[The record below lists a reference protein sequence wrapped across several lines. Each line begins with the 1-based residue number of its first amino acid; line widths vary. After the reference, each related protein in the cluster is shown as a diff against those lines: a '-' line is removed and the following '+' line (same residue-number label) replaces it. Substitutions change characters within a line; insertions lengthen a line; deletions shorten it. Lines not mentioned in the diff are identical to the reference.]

1 VIDRETMRDKVA
13 RDAPGAREIGFDL
26 PDRYNASRILF
37 DNLEAGRGAKAAV
50 LSPAGDATYAELC
63 DDARR
68 AGNAL
73 KGAGLRHPDRVLM
86 LLDDTRVYPAAL
98 FGALRAHLVPV
109 MINTLSPAELV
120 GYYLAD
126 SGATVAIV
134 EAALAATITEE
145 TVAGTDL
152 RLLVVANGPVPRK
165 LPVEAVTWAD
175 WIADASPRLAEARTG
190 RDDMAFWMYSSGS
203 TGRPKGIVHL
213 HHDMAYT
220 HESYGRRVLGI
231 TKDDICF
238 SPPKIFF
245 AYGLGNSLTFP
256 FSAGATAVLSPGRP
270 DPGVVFDCIERY
282 RPSLFFGL
290 PTLYTAL
297 LGHERSAGADLSS
310 IRLCLSAAEVLS
322 GEVFATWKQRHGHEI
337 VEGLGSTELL
347 HIYLSNTVDSKRAG
361 ASGLRVPGYELELT
375 DNDGHAVGPG
385 GVGTLW
391 VRGDSSAPCYWN
403 KPDKTAET
411 MRGDWIWTG
420 DRFLVDVD
428 GFHHFQGRADDLIKV
443 SGQWVYPLEIE
454 RCLAE
459 HPAVREC
466 VVLGIEMADR
476 RMTTQAFVVLNAG
489 EAPGEDMTVAL
500 QDFVKTRLLPFK
512 YPRVVTYLGTLP
524 KTGTDKVDRQGLK
537 AMAQRDGGG

>member
-1 VIDRETMRDKVA
+1 MTDRETLRDKVA
-13 RDAPGAREIGFDL
+13 WDAPGAREIGFEI
-26 PDRYNASRILF
+26 PARYNASRILF
-37 DNLEAGRGAKAAV
+37 DNLRAGRGARTAV

-63 DDARR
+63 EDACR

-73 KGAGLRHPDRVLM
+73 RAAGLRHPGRVLM
-86 LLDDTRVYPAAL
+86 LLDDTRVYPAAF
-98 FGALRAHLVPV
+98 FGALRARLVPV
-109 MINTLSPAELV
+109 MINTLSPADLV
-120 GYYLAD
+120 AYYLAD
-126 SGATVAIV
+126 SGAQVAIV
-134 EAALAATITEE
+134 ESSLAATFTEN
-145 TVAGTDL
+145 TVAGSDL
-152 RLLVVANGPVPRK
+152 RLLVVANGPVPRR
-165 LPVEAVTWAD
+165 LPVDAVAWAD
-175 WIADASPRLAEARTG
+175 WIAGASPRLPEARTG

-220 HESYGRRVLGI
+220 HASYGRRVLGI
-231 TKDDICF
+231 TGDDICF

-245 AYGLGNSLTFP
+245 AYGLGNSITFP
-256 FSAGATAVLSPGRP
+256 FSVGAATVLNPGRP
-270 DPGVVFDCIERY
+270 DPGAVFDCIARY

-297 LGHERSAGADLSS
+297 LADGRAAKADLSS

-322 GEVFATWKQRHGHEI
+322 GEVFATWKARYGHEI
-337 VEGLGSTELL
+337 VEGLGSTEML
-347 HIYLSNTVDSKRAG
+347 HIYLSNTVEAKRLG
-361 ASGLRVPGYELELT
+361 ASGLRVPGYDLELT
-375 DNDGHAVGPG
+375 DNDGHPVASG

-391 VRGDSSAPCYWN
+391 VRGHSSAPCYWN

-420 DRFLVDVD
+420 DRFMVDAD

-476 RMTTQAFVVLNAG
+476 RMTTRAFVVLNAG
-489 EAPGEDMTVAL
+489 ETADEDMTAAL
-500 QDFVKTRLLPFK
+500 QAFVKSRLLPFK
-512 YPRVVTYLGTLP
+512 YPRIVTYLDSLP
-524 KTGTDKVDRQGLK
+524 KTGTDKIDRQRLR
-537 AMAQRDGGG
+537 AMAQDGA